1 MTDIQLISIVLILLS
16 VLIINIGIFLYL
28 KIILK
33 RISQYLACIE
43 HYTTLLWLN
52 KKSKI
57 EKRKGI
63 IKYNELKETPRK

>member
-1 MTDIQLISIVLILLS
+1 MTDIQLISIVLILMS
-16 VLIINIGIFLYL
+16 ILIINIGIFLYL

-43 HYTTLLWLN
+43 QYTTLLWLN

-57 EKRKGI
+57 EKRKEI
-63 IKYNELKETPRK
+63 IKYNELNKKGK

>member
-1 MTDIQLISIVLILLS
+1 MTDIQLISIVLMLMSI
-16 VLIINIGIFLYL
+16 LIINIGMFL
-28 KIILK
+28 ILK
-33 RISQYLACIE
+33 RMCQYLACIE

-63 IKYNELKETPRK
+63 IKFNELKETPRK